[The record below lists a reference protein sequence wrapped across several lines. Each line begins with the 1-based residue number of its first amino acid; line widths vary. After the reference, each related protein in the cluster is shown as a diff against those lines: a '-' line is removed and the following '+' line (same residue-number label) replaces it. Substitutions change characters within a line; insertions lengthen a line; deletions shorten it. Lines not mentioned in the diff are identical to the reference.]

1 MIKNKIKNILILF
14 IILPVLASCAG
25 TGTKSLSMINLNVDS
40 DETAAFFVRKK
51 RFVASAGLVKISLDG
66 NEIGKLGVGEMERI
80 NIEPGSHTA
89 GVTISNLLQA
99 GIGGDAVAFN
109 AEKGKAYYFIVDFDQ
124 GLFTG
129 KWSITE
135 TSKNGFTKALN

>member
-66 NEIGKLGVGEMERI
+66 NEV
-80 NIEPGSHTA
+80 
-89 GVTISNLLQA
+89 
-99 GIGGDAVAFN
+99 
-109 AEKGKAYYFIVDFDQ
+109 
-124 GLFTG
+124 G
-129 KWSITE
+129 KWAKIRDLGQWLAFGTLWKFFILIYNIT
-135 TSKNGFTKALN
+135 SYFQNI